1 MDKALPCTFR
11 WRLSFPWALYYLMNC
26 TAFLPLL
33 LWQHSPCLLPQHN
46 SEAEWPINSDE
57 ATPLSISEL
66 WPWALGRG
74 LCHPGL
80 GLWSW
85 FLPLLL
91 EEWWWQ
97 PQPWEECSTWVLLLQ
112 WKRLW
117 SKVRKDEQQVDA
129 SPQRPWSAMSI
140 EPHDAKIEETAKHC
154 TQRIS
159 GWRLPRWGV
168 RKINPEN

>member
-1 MDKALPCTFR
+1 
-11 WRLSFPWALYYLMNC
+11 MNC